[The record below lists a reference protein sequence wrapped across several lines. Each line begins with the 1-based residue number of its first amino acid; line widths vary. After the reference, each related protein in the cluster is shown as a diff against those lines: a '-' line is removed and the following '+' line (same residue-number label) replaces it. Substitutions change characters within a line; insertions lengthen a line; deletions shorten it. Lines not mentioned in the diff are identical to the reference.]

1 MNTYKTRIIEESVI
15 ESSYIQFISRS
26 LIVFVGISG
35 CFSVLF
41 GAWLAHN
48 NQFLSLRVQSS
59 LATALQ
65 YQFIHTLALLIS
77 IVWLKIADKSKLL
90 LIACIAFS
98 VGIIC
103 FSCVIYI
110 KAFFDLPAIGKLT
123 PFGGISFAVA
133 WLLLAFESKNKF

>member
-1 MNTYKTRIIEESVI
+1 MNNNEYKISGSRH
-15 ESSYIQFISRS
+15 IQFTSRF

-48 NQFLSLRVQSS
+48 NQHLSSSVLSS

-77 IVWLKIADKSKLL
+77 IVWLKIADNSKIL
-90 LIACIAFS
+90 LIACVAFT

-110 KAFFDLPAIGKLT
+110 KAFFDLPAIGTLT
-123 PFGGISFAVA
+123 PFGGMSLAVA